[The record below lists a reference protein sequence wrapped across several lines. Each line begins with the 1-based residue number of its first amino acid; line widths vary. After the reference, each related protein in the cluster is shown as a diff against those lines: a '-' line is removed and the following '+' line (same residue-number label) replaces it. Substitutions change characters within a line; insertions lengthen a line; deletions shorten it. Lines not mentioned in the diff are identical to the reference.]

1 MAKGNWKDSV
11 KSAAR
16 IAKIRRMADRTNP
29 ATIPNAALMR
39 AASTRDPLLQRQIL
53 ADAGITD
60 VTDIEGLLNP

>member
-1 MAKGNWKDSV
+1 
-11 KSAAR
+11 
-16 IAKIRRMADRTNP
+16 MADRTNP